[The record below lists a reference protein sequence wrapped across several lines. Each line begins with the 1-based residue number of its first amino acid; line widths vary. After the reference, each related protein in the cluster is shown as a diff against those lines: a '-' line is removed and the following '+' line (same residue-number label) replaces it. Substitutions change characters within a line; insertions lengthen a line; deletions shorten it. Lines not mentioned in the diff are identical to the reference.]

1 MWLRNDYTDHA
12 VRTGGKKRKARGADS
27 SEDEDDKSD
36 EPAEVD
42 PLVQNNE
49 VSDLDYLKSK
59 VKADK
64 FKEESDSDS
73 DEDESSASEKDP
85 KEEEDREVDAFSS
98 EER

>member
-1 MWLRNDYTDHA
+1 MWLGNDYADHA
-12 VRTGGKKRKARGADS
+12 VRTGGKKRKARGGDS
-27 SEDEDDKSD
+27 SEDEDDNSD

-64 FKEESDSDS
+64 FKEEFDSNS
-73 DEDESSASEKDP
+73 DEDESSASEEDF
-85 KEEEDREVDAFSS
+85 KEEDEEANALSS